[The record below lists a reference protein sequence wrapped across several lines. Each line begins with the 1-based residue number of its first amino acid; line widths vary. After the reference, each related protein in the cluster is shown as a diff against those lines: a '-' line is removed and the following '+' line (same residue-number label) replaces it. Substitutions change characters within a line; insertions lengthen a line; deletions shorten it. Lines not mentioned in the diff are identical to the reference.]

1 MSIKKNFLYNVS
13 YQLLTMLLPLFT
25 APYIARVIGAEGVG
39 VYSYSS
45 SIANY
50 FVLFAMLGLVNY
62 GNRTI
67 SQVRDNK
74 QLLSQTF
81 FNIYGLQLI
90 TSLITIVGYV
100 FYINTF
106 VTENRVI
113 FYIQLLLI
121 IATIL
126 DINWFFFGLEQFKLT
141 VTRNTIIKLLTVGCI
156 FIFVKDSNDLWI
168 YTVIMAGG
176 TLLSQLML
184 WFFIKK
190 YVYFRMPTVK
200 GICSHLRPNLVLF
213 IPVLAVSIYKIMD
226 KIMLGSMTNMAE
238 VAYYENSEKIINIPM
253 GIIAALGTVMLPRMS
268 NLIAT
273 GNDKKA
279 MQMIEMSLKFIMF
292 LAIGIAGGVIIV
304 SPNFIPL
311 FLGDEFVNA
320 IPVVSLLA
328 FTVIFIS
335 WANVIR
341 TQYLIPHQKDK
352 IYIKSTLLGALVNVI
367 SNIIFI
373 PFYGAV
379 GAAIGTIFAEAT
391 VAIYQT
397 VKVRNALEIRKYL
410 INTMIYIGPAI
421 IMYIVGNL
429 ISLKLSSAIGTICIQ
444 IILGGSIYLILTG
457 LMVLL
462 VDKEIRVKFNK
473 YFLEKYSNT
482 K

>member
-13 YQLLTMLLPLFT
+13 YQILTMLLPLFT
-25 APYIARVIGAEGVG
+25 APYISRVIGAEGVG
-39 VYSYSS
+39 IYSYSS

-50 FVLFAMLGLVNY
+50 FVLFAMLGLANY

-90 TSLITIVGYV
+90 TSLIMIVGYV

-168 YTVIMAGG
+168 YAVIMASG
-176 TLLSQLML
+176 TLLSQLIL

-190 YVYFRMPTVK
+190 YVYFKMPTMK
-200 GICSHLRPNLVLF
+200 GICSHLQPNLVLF

-226 KIMLGSMTNMAE
+226 KIMLGFMTNMTE
-238 VAYYENSEKIINIPM
+238 VAYYENSEKLINIPM
-253 GIIAALGTVMLPRMS
+253 GIITALGTVMLPRMS

-273 GNDKKA
+273 GNNKKA
-279 MQMIEMSLKFIMF
+279 LQMIEISLKFSMF
-292 LAIGIAGGVIIV
+292 LAIGMVGGIIIV

-320 IPVVSLLA
+320 IPVISLLVV
-328 FTVIFIS
+328 TVIFIS

-373 PFYGAV
+373 PIYGAV
-379 GAAIGTIFAEAT
+379 GAAFGTIFAEAT

-397 VKVRNALEIRKYL
+397 IKVRNELDIRKYL
-410 INTMIYIGPAI
+410 INSIVYIAPAI
-421 IMYIVGNL
+421 IMYIAGNI
-429 ISLKLSSAIGTICIQ
+429 ISLKFSSSIVIVCMQ
-444 IILGGSIYLILTG
+444 IIFGGSIYLILTG
-457 LMVLL
+457 LILLL
-462 VDKEIRVKFNK
+462 VDKEIRMKFNK
-473 YFLEKYSNT
+473 YFIERFQ
-482 K
+482 